1 MFSHSLTVWYHVF
14 VAQSPMSALSHTAH
28 RFSQVTWCHNTLK
41 PCSSHT
47 MANGER
53 NSYGRF
59 SGRLLPKALHCIS
72 TLSHH
77 PHKPTEPSGAFRAS
91 VSRATTAR
99 DQTTDNLISGRS
111 ALRPAPLMHLKDH
124 YTYLA
129 LESKPVQQNQI
140 SSFIPHISLPWFK
153 KTKQKTNLAATLP
166 TIQLEQW
173 QLGGRLECVIWV
185 VTKRSG
191 LVRSLLPNTT
201 NLWSVS
207 NSDSNDITWG
217 HLSNFTQL
225 LLGTQK
231 GLYCFFSQ
239 MQ

>member
-1 MFSHSLTVWYHVF
+1 MLSHSLTVWYHVF
-14 VAQSPMSALSHTAH
+14 VAQTPMSALSHTAH

-77 PHKPTEPSGAFRAS
+77 PHTPTEPSGAFRAS

-124 YTYLA
+124 YTLA

-140 SSFIPHISLPWFK
+140 SSSIPHISLPWFK
-153 KTKQKTNLAATLP
+153 KKQT
-166 TIQLEQW
+166 W
-173 QLGGRLECVIWV
+173 QLHYPQFNLNSDSWV
-185 VTKRSG
+185 EG
-191 LVRSLLPNTT
+191 
-201 NLWSVS
+201 WSVS
-207 NSDSNDITWG
+207 SE
-217 HLSNFTQL
+217 
-225 LLGTQK
+225 
-231 GLYCFFSQ
+231 
-239 MQ
+239 

>member
-1 MFSHSLTVWYHVF
+1 MCLWPRPQCLPYHTPLIALARSHD
-14 VAQSPMSALSHTAH
+14 
-28 RFSQVTWCHNTLK
+28 VTTTLK
-41 PCSSHT
+41 PCSSHA

-59 SGRLLPKALHCIS
+59 SDRLLSKALHCIS

-77 PHKPTEPSGAFRAS
+77 PHTPTEPSGAFRAS

-140 SSFIPHISLPWFK
+140 SSSIPHISLPWFK
-153 KTKQKTNLAATLP
+153 KKTNRKQT
-166 TIQLEQW
+166 W
-173 QLGGRLECVIWV
+173 QLHYPQFNLNSDSWV
-185 VTKRSG
+185 EG
-191 LVRSLLPNTT
+191 
-201 NLWSVS
+201 WSVS
-207 NSDSNDITWG
+207 SE
-217 HLSNFTQL
+217 
-225 LLGTQK
+225 
-231 GLYCFFSQ
+231 
-239 MQ
+239 